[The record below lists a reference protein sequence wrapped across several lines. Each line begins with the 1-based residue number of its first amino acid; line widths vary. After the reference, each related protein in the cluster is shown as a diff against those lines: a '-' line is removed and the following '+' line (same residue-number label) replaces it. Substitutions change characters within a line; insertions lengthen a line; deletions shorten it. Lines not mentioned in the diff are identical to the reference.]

1 MVMNHFDLE
10 VKRDMILRVK
20 YKGSRIQLE
29 KDELR
34 EYMQK
39 KFHEINVWASGV
51 ATALVVVTFVCI
63 FMMIN
68 AKDIYFY
75 LLFIFPIIGR
85 YLFGTIILNWLRKLF
100 KELAEV

>member
-1 MVMNHFDLE
+1 MNDFDLE
-10 VKRDMILRVK
+10 VKRGMILRVK
-20 YKGSRIQLE
+20 YKGSRVQLE

-39 KFHEINVWASGV
+39 RFHEINVWASGV
-51 ATALVVVTFVCI
+51 VTALAVITFVCI
-63 FMMIN
+63 FLMIN

-85 YLFGTIILNWLRKLF
+85 YFFGTIILNWLRKLF